1 MQIQLERA
9 ELLDAVSNLSRA
21 VLNRAAIPVLE
32 GILLSA
38 EDGKLTMMAYNLEI
52 GMTKVITNLKVI
64 KEGDI
69 VLNAKLFL
77 EILRKIKGDYIE
89 ISVNE
94 SLLCQIKGGNASFD
108 IAGMASEDFPEMPSV
123 AEHKFIK
130 MSGETLKSMVQ
141 GTGFA
146 VAQNENARPVLTGIK
161 FEIRSNEIKL
171 IAIDGSRLAI
181 RKAPII
187 SIEECDFIVSGKAI
201 QEAVKTIN
209 ENTLEISIRV
219 GKKHISFEVDGYFMI
234 SRLIEGDYI
243 DYSRTIPAGC
253 EGSFKV
259 NTREL
264 IETIDRISLI
274 INDQLKTPIR
284 MNIFETEILFSS
296 VSAVGRASDVLPAI
310 YSGPAFEIGFNS
322 RYLTEA
328 LRATET
334 DEVVMKFNGANSAAV
349 ISPVEGDD
357 FLYLIM
363 PMRLA

>member
-77 EILRKIKGDYIE
+77 EILRKIKSDFIE

-161 FEIRSNEIKL
+161 SSSLGDVICLSSLPKSSN
-171 IAIDGSRLAI
+171 
-181 RKAPII
+181 
-187 SIEECDFIVSGKAI
+187 F
-201 QEAVKTIN
+201 
-209 ENTLEISIRV
+209 
-219 GKKHISFEVDGYFMI
+219 
-234 SRLIEGDYI
+234 
-243 DYSRTIPAGC
+243 
-253 EGSFKV
+253 
-259 NTREL
+259 
-264 IETIDRISLI
+264 
-274 INDQLKTPIR
+274 
-284 MNIFETEILFSS
+284 
-296 VSAVGRASDVLPAI
+296 
-310 YSGPAFEIGFNS
+310 
-322 RYLTEA
+322 
-328 LRATET
+328 
-334 DEVVMKFNGANSAAV
+334 
-349 ISPVEGDD
+349 
-357 FLYLIM
+357 
-363 PMRLA
+363 